1 MSSSS
6 EADCKRLL
14 QALVTGR
21 LSDVQSALQHQQQA
35 SSTLCRSLNGN
46 TALAVA
52 AQQGDV
58 RACRLVHA
66 HGYPVDSTDKHGF
79 TPLAW
84 TAFKGHD
91 DIAAFL
97 LQQGAQPDTY
107 DEFGLSPVHKAAA
120 YDHPKVI
127 RALLRSQQSCSA
139 DIRTGSVSAPAH
151 YEAQS
156 AGHQTPLICA
166 SRTGAGARAAAVL
179 IEEFGASVS
188 AQDASLN
195 TALHYAAKNND
206 LALMRVLL
214 RNGAP
219 ADTLNHNGQKPVDL
233 TSPLEQ
239 PGAWAVLHVWPLWA
253 KAAAFVSNG

>member
-21 LSDVQSALQHQQQA
+21 LSDVQSALQQQQQGL
-35 SSTLCRSLNGN
+35 STLCKTLSGN

-58 RACRLVHA
+58 RACRLVHS

-79 TPLAW
+79 TALAW
-84 TAFKGHD
+84 AACKGHD

-97 LQQGAQPDTY
+97 MQQGAQPDTY

-127 RALLRSQQSCSA
+127 RALLSSCSA

-156 AGHQTPLICA
+156 AGNQTPLICA
-166 SRTGAGARAAAVL
+166 SRTGAGAKAAAVL

-195 TALHYAAKNND
+195 TALHYAAKNDD

-214 RNGAP
+214 RNGAS
-219 ADTLNHNGQKPVDL
+219 AGIQNHAGQKPVDL

-239 PGAWAVLHVWPLWA
+239 PAAWAILHVWPLWT
-253 KAAAFVSNG
+253 KAAAIVSSS